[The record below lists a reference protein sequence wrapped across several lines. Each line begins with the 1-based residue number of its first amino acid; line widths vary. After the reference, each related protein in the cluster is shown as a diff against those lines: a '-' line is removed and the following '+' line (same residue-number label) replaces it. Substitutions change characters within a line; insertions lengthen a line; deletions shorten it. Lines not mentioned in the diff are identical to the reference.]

1 LLSKVLYYRGD
12 PKTQGRLKFGLPPP
26 VEVDKLAYQTLNLM
40 AELNRTTKMWDVNAL
55 SLFPST
61 AQMDALL
68 LHFCVAVPSDD
79 DKQGPEPGEVSA
91 EVLALQ
97 NSSKSAFGMPGPGD
111 TVTDT
116 AWHHNPKYL
125 LAVAE
130 KKKKGV
136 QDYLASNVKATLPL
150 VPPLPQDRWWE
161 RTGDVFVYSGQK
173 LQYTELQKEMI
184 RERAAKDKDNHYT
197 YSQTYLSG
205 SLCPVN
211 EADIA
216 QQELALSK
224 TAMMSDKGFVYP
236 APKENIEFVRHPL
249 QVSEARVEDL
259 KQPYEPPQGMAKSK
273 REVPVVDSEVPASLG
288 GRLQFDATAC
298 ANRLFNKPGR
308 SVHNGIDNRQ
318 WQTDNKVKMMK
329 DWRNKVVVDDAAV
342 HPHMGNQQVARVHQ
356 VDKLHGT
363 LKGAAKKKALAD
375 MPFQIEKPPHNIE
388 VEYTPV
394 LQAITRG
401 QEPDKWKSSD
411 NFMLHINSKYKP
423 YKQKKVAGEKEGG
436 LLQIRQGGVRI
447 TALQNT
453 EKRGVLW
460 STPRGDSR

>member
-1 LLSKVLYYRGD
+1 MGYYRGD
-12 PKTQGRLKFGLPPP
+12 PKTPGRLKFGLPPP

-236 APKENIEFVRHPL
+236 AP
-249 QVSEARVEDL
+249 Q
-259 KQPYEPPQGMAKSK
+259 
-273 REVPVVDSEVPASLG
+273 G

-342 HPHMGNQQVARVHQ
+342 HPHMGNQQVARVH
-356 VDKLHGT
+356 
-363 LKGAAKKKALAD
+363 
-375 MPFQIEKPPHNIE
+375 
-388 VEYTPV
+388 
-394 LQAITRG
+394 
-401 QEPDKWKSSD
+401 
-411 NFMLHINSKYKP
+411 
-423 YKQKKVAGEKEGG
+423 
-436 LLQIRQGGVRI
+436 
-447 TALQNT
+447 
-453 EKRGVLW
+453 
-460 STPRGDSR
+460 

>member
-1 LLSKVLYYRGD
+1 
-12 PKTQGRLKFGLPPP
+12 
-26 VEVDKLAYQTLNLM
+26 
-40 AELNRTTKMWDVNAL
+40 MWDVNAL
-55 SLFPST
+55 SLFPTT

-68 LHFCVAVPSDD
+68 LHFCVEVPSDD
-79 DKQGPEPGEVSA
+79 DKQGPEPGEASA

-97 NSSKSAFGMPGPGD
+97 NTSRSGFGNSTTGLEHTM
-111 TVTDT
+111 VDT

-130 KKKKGV
+130 KRKKGV
-136 QDYLASNVKATLPL
+136 LDYLATNVKATLPL

-161 RTGDVFVYSGQK
+161 RTGNVFVYSGQK

-216 QQELALSK
+216 QQELTLSK
-224 TAMMSDKGFVYP
+224 SAMMSDGGFVYP

-249 QVSEARVEDL
+249 QVSAARVEDL
-259 KQPYEPPQGMAKSK
+259 KQPYEPPQGMEKSK
-273 REVPVVDSEVPASLG
+273 REVPVVDSEVPASLQ
-288 GRLQFDATAC
+288 GRGHFDATAC
-298 ANRLFNKPGR
+298 ANRLFAKPGR

-356 VDKLHGT
+356 VCI
-363 LKGAAKKKALAD
+363 AACYLGC
-375 MPFQIEKPPHNIE
+375 N
-388 VEYTPV
+388 
-394 LQAITRG
+394 
-401 QEPDKWKSSD
+401 
-411 NFMLHINSKYKP
+411 
-423 YKQKKVAGEKEGG
+423 
-436 LLQIRQGGVRI
+436 
-447 TALQNT
+447 
-453 EKRGVLW
+453 
-460 STPRGDSR
+460 